1 MSEKNISF
9 VIGQRWISEMEPE
22 LGLGRVTEIIGR
34 KVQIQF
40 PASDCERLY
49 ATETAPLKR
58 VQFKTGDEIQNQTGK
73 KFTVT
78 KVNDQDGLLNYLC
91 DKQPIPESELSD
103 SFSFTTPKDRL
114 LNGLVDPN
122 SVFNLRY
129 QTLKYQSQIRKSKV
143 RGFIGGRIDLIPH
156 QFYIADQIVSRYNP
170 RVLLADEVGL
180 GKTIEACLILHRLLL
195 SGRINRVLILV
206 PESLVHQ
213 WFVELLRRF
222 NLLFRIFN
230 EEYCLSIEESEPDTN
245 PFLENQIGICDLNF
259 LLSSEKR
266 KQQAF
271 KAGWDMLVV
280 DEAHHLTEKSS
291 SYQLV
296 EELGKI
302 TPGLILLTATPEQMG
317 LRSHFERLHLL
328 DPARYNNYKTF
339 LEETNN
345 FQEVAQVVNK
355 IVENKSLSQKE
366 QKQLEK
372 ILQSEKSDFKE
383 GSQEKIIGRLLDQ
396 HGPGRVMF
404 RNTRNTI
411 SGFPKRVAHLEPL
424 STTEDEIE
432 RLNSVIISEY
442 ENKKGVF
449 EFSKDSRIPWLV
461 EFLKKKKDKKIL
473 LICHSIQK
481 VMALDSALRGR
492 INIKAGLFHE
502 KMTLIQRD
510 RNAAWFSEKDGAQ
523 ILICS
528 EIGSEG
534 RNFQFAHH
542 LVLFDLPFDPE
553 LLEQRIG
560 RLDRIGQTKTI
571 QIYVPFIKGSIQEI
585 LAKWFHDG
593 LNAFEKNVPGVY
605 EIYQKFKQQIETQI
619 KENCENNQ
627 INPLELDKLIQQTK
641 SFREQ
646 LILQLEKG
654 RDRLL
659 DLNSFRPKVAEDLLN
674 QLQKFDSDHSLEKY
688 MLTVFNF
695 YGIRFEDME
704 NRSYQ
709 INFEL
714 LKDNVF
720 PIPLLRE
727 RGLIATFDR
736 KTANKREDYEFLNWD
751 HPMVIGA
758 MELITG
764 SEQGN
769 SCFVRWQDSN
779 KPGIYLEA
787 VFILEAVAP
796 LSLQV
801 DRFFPATPVRVI
813 VNHSL
818 ENVTEE
824 IPFEKLQKGFQS
836 GQPDSLLENSQ
847 FTQELFPGMLKKC
860 GEIAEKKK
868 NNIIKTGIHETK
880 EILGKEVLRLKSLKR
895 VNPNIRDE
903 EITLSEN
910 ELKTLQNFISSA
922 RLRLDSLRLI
932 WCS

>member
-1 MSEKNISF
+1 MSENKTF
-9 VIGQRWISEMEPE
+9 AIGQRWISEMEPE
-22 LGLGRVTEIIGR
+22 LGLGKVVEIANR
-34 KVQIQF
+34 KVRIQF

-49 ATETAPLKR
+49 STETAPLKR
-58 VQFKTGDEIQNQTGK
+58 VQFKTGDEIQNQTGEN
-73 KFTVT
+73 FTVT
-78 KVNDQDGLLNYLC
+78 EVKEKNDLLTYLC
-91 DKQPIPESELSD
+91 GQHTIPENELSD
-103 SFSFTTPKDRL
+103 SFSFTTPKDRFL
-114 LNGLVDPN
+114 SGIVDPN

-129 QTLKYQSQIRKSKV
+129 QTLKYLSQIRKSKV

-195 SGRINRVLILV
+195 SGRIGRVLILV

-230 EEYCLSIEESEPDTN
+230 EDYCSSIEEMEPETN

-259 LLSSEKR
+259 LLSSAKR
-266 KQQAF
+266 KQQAID
-271 KAGWDMLVV
+271 AGWEMLVV
-280 DEAHHLTEKSS
+280 DEAHHLTEESS
-291 SYQLV
+291 AYQLV
-296 EELGKI
+296 EQLSEI

-317 LRSHFERLHLL
+317 FRSHFERLHLL
-328 DPARYNNYKTF
+328 DPARYNNYDAF

-345 FQEVAQVVNK
+345 YQKVAKVVNN
-355 IVENKSLSQKE
+355 IIENKFLSQKE

-372 ILQSEKSDFKE
+372 ILRSEKSDAKE
-383 GSQEKIIGRLLDQ
+383 DSQEKIIERLLDQ

-424 STTEDEIE
+424 STTENEIK

-449 EFSKDSRIPWLV
+449 DFSKDSRIPWLV
-461 EFLKKKKDKKIL
+461 EFLKKKKDNKIL

-481 VMALDSALRGR
+481 VMAIDSALRER
-492 INIKAGLFHE
+492 INIKAALFHE

-571 QIYVPFIKGSIQEI
+571 QIYVPFIRGSVQEI
-585 LAKWFHDG
+585 LAKWFHEG

-605 EIYQKFKQQIETQI
+605 EIYQKFKEQIDTLI
-619 KENCENNQ
+619 KESSENNQ
-627 INPLELDKLIQQTK
+627 INHKKINELVQQTK

-646 LILQLEKG
+646 LVLQLEQG

-659 DLNSFRPKVAEDLLN
+659 DLNSYRPKPAENLLAQVRN
-674 QLQKFDSDHSLEKY
+674 FDTDRSLEKY

-695 YGIRFEDME
+695 FGIRFEDIE

-714 LKDNVF
+714 LKDNAF

-736 KTANKREDYEFLNWD
+736 KTANNREDYEFLNWD
-751 HPMVIGA
+751 HPMVLGA

-769 SCFVRWQDSN
+769 SCFVKWPDKN

-787 VFILEAVAP
+787 IYILEAVAP
-796 LSLQV
+796 LKLQV
-801 DRFFPATPVRVI
+801 DRFLPATPIRVV

-818 ENVTEE
+818 KNATEE
-824 IPFEKLQKGFQS
+824 IPFEKLQRGV
-836 GQPDSLLENSQ
+836 PDGEPDNLLENSQ
-847 FTQELFPGMLKKC
+847 FTQELFPGMLKQC
-860 GEIAEKKK
+860 GELAEKKK
-868 NNIIKTGIHETK
+868 NEIIKTGFNETK
-880 EILGKEVLRLKSLKR
+880 EILGKEILRLKSLKQ
-895 VNPNIRDE
+895 VNPNIREE
-903 EITLSEN
+903 EITLCEN
-910 ELKTLQNFISSA
+910 ELKILQDYIASA